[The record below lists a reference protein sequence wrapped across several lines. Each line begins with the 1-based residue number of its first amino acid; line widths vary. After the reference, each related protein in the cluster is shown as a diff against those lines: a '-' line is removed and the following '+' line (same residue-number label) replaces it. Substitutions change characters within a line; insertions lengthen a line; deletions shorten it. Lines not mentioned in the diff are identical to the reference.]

1 MESLNATRQS
11 YASAQ
16 AICYGQLLPGN
27 KKLTAANP
35 AVRIGG

>member
-16 AICYGQLLPGN
+16 AIYYGQALADN

-35 AVRIGG
+35 AIRIGG